1 MLTTHPEE
9 LSSTMEQVV
18 HHLEEKG
25 LEVKPLHVLPPNQE
39 MDPDDDPSSIASIY
53 KTLISALPSRG
64 FNSSEMRSKVQAIHE
79 IAVDVGLANIGVL
92 KPAPVTESSSLSA
105 LRRFIDINPSIKL
118 SEAAKFVLEK
128 WGVQPEIEKPQFVVV
143 RKRKRVNLD
152 DQDYIPPRTMS
163 QGNVVE
169 SRGDGMQSQGTN
181 DYSAFPMSQPERGK
195 YGVRVLRRKVRRSG
209 F

>member
-1 MLTTHPEE
+1 
-9 LSSTMEQVV
+9 MEQVG

-25 LEVKPLHVLPPNQE
+25 FEIKPLHILPPDLE
-39 MDPDDDPSSIASIY
+39 VDPEDDPSSIASIY

-64 FNSSEMRSKVQAIHE
+64 FNSGEMRSKVQAIHE
-79 IAVDVGLANIGVL
+79 IAVDVGIANIGVL
-92 KPAPVTESSSLSA
+92 KPVPATESSSLST
-105 LRRFIDINPSIKL
+105 LRRFIDIDPSIEL

-128 WGVQPEIEKPQFVVV
+128 WGVEPEIEKLQSVAV

-152 DQDYIPPRTMS
+152 DQDYIPSHTMS
-163 QGNVVE
+163 QGNFVE
-169 SRGDGMQSQGTN
+169 SRQDGMSQGAY
-181 DYSAFPMSQPERGK
+181 DHSAFPMSQPERGK

>member
-1 MLTTHPEE
+1 
-9 LSSTMEQVV
+9 MEQVV

-25 LEVKPLHVLPPNQE
+25 FEVKPLHILPPNLE
-39 MDPDDDPSSIASIY
+39 ADPEDDPSSIASVY

-79 IAVDVGLANIGVL
+79 IAVDFGLANVGVL
-92 KPAPVTESSSLSA
+92 KRAPATESSSLST
-105 LRRFIDINPSIKL
+105 LRRFIDIDPSIEL

-128 WGVQPEIEKPQFVVV
+128 RGVEPEIEKLQSVAV

-152 DQDYIPPRTMS
+152 DQDYMPPRTMS
-163 QGNVVE
+163 QGNFVE
-169 SRGDGMQSQGTN
+169 SREDGMSQGAT